1 MSEEEKQEELEV
13 LESIYAENFSFYS
26 ESGRFTVTIQ
36 AEEDED
42 EIAFN
47 RKTQFDV
54 YPLPNFG
61 LLMTFNHPEN
71 YPEEPI
77 EYEIEHIPH
86 DDGQDEDIL
95 VGQDPAW
102 FHGLDNLIKE
112 TIEENVGMAMAFTI
126 TSAVQE
132 KLTEMSEEDHKKR
145 KEKIEQLKQ
154 EEEDQKTKKLIGTP
168 VTLETFTQWKIHF
181 QNEMKK
187 LKLEKATKFEA
198 SMADRLTG
206 KVQFLNKTAK
216 LEVDVDLPEEMQ
228 NMEQVEVDEALFDNL
243 EDLDLEEELEGLE

>member
-1 MSEEEKQEELEV
+1 
-13 LESIYAENFSFYS
+13 
-26 ESGRFTVTIQ
+26 
-36 AEEDED
+36 
-42 EIAFN
+42 
-47 RKTQFDV
+47 
-54 YPLPNFG
+54 
-61 LLMTFNHPEN
+61 
-71 YPEEPI
+71 
-77 EYEIEHIPH
+77 
-86 DDGQDEDIL
+86 
-95 VGQDPAW
+95 
-102 FHGLDNLIKE
+102 
-112 TIEENVGMAMAFTI
+112 MAFTI

-198 SMADRLTG
+198 SISMEINNQSSKNLNKIHFCQFFMADRLTG